1 MTGAVTGSGV
11 SRLGGLAKTSL
22 REQAL
27 DVLRNAVTSG
37 EIAPGTHLVETELSA
52 ALSISR
58 GTLREALRQLEQEG
72 LVEPSERGRLR
83 VRTLSAAEIERHV
96 RGSLRPGRA
105 GRRPAVQDEEPQ
117 NRCPPTADRARRTGA
132 ATGSIN
138 EMVEIDL
145 DFHRTLCTLTGNTA
159 LLRSWEG
166 IAGSIRMS
174 IMFAGTDRALGNMS
188 VPRHQVLVDAVAAG
202 DPDQA
207 RIAVEE
213 HMREAAN
220 NLMTE
225 SDTDQPGHR
234 LTLAVRQVRAPS
246 AGAPPETGGR
256 KVCAAPARSPPTI
269 VGDRR
274 VDRRVAAD
282 CPTRRFRGAWL
293 ACSEKSSV
301 DC

>member
-1 MTGAVTGSGV
+1 MTNSAIGSGV

-83 VRTLSAAEIERHV
+83 VRTLNAVEIEDMFEV
-96 RGSLRPGRA
+96 RSALEGL
-105 GRRPAVQDEEPQ
+105 AVAALCRLK
-117 NRCPPTADRARRTGA
+117 NRKSVVRQLQSALDALAD

-138 EMVEIDL
+138 DMVEIDL
-145 DFHRTLCTLTGNTA
+145 DFHRTMCTLTGNAA

-166 IAGSIRMS
+166 LAGSIRMS
-174 IMFAGTDRALGNMS
+174 IMFAGEDRALTNMS

-202 DPDQA
+202 DPDRA
-207 RIAVEE
+207 RLAVEE
-213 HMREAAN
+213 HMRGAAMNLVTRIEAVEPN
-220 NLMTE
+220 
-225 SDTDQPGHR
+225 
-234 LTLAVRQVRAPS
+234 S
-246 AGAPPETGGR
+246 A
-256 KVCAAPARSPPTI
+256 
-269 VGDRR
+269 
-274 VDRRVAAD
+274 
-282 CPTRRFRGAWL
+282 
-293 ACSEKSSV
+293 
-301 DC
+301 

>member
-1 MTGAVTGSGV
+1 MLDPMKGVPMTGAVTGSGV

-72 LVEPSERGRLR
+72 LIEPSERGRLR
-83 VRTLSAAEIERHV
+83 VRTLSAAEIGDMFEV
-96 RGSLRPGRA
+96 RSALEGLAAALLCKMSNRK
-105 GRRPAVQDEEPQ
+105 AVVRQLQ
-117 NRCPPTADRARRTGA
+117 TALDALAA

-138 EMVEIDL
+138 DMVEIDL
-145 DFHRTLCTLTGNTA
+145 QFHRTLCTLTGNTA

-174 IMFAGTDRALGNMS
+174 IMFAGTDRALSNMS

-202 DPDQA
+202 DPNKA

-213 HMREAAN
+213 HMREAAG
-220 NLMTE
+220 NLITA
-225 SDTDQPGHR
+225 SNDNDRDT
-234 LTLAVRQVRAPS
+234 A
-246 AGAPPETGGR
+246 
-256 KVCAAPARSPPTI
+256 
-269 VGDRR
+269 
-274 VDRRVAAD
+274 
-282 CPTRRFRGAWL
+282 
-293 ACSEKSSV
+293 
-301 DC
+301 

>member
-1 MTGAVTGSGV
+1 MSVTTRATATGALG
-11 SRLGGLAKTSL
+11 RLGRTSL

-37 EIAPGTHLVETELSA
+37 EIAPGTHLVETELSS

-83 VRTLSAAEIERHV
+83 VRTLSAAEIGDMFEV
-96 RGSLRPGRA
+96 RSALEGLAAALLCRMK
-105 GRRPAVQDEEPQ
+105 
-117 NRCPPTADRARRTGA
+117 NRKTIVRQLQTALNALGA

-138 EMVEIDL
+138 DMVEIDL
-145 DFHRTLCTLTGNTA
+145 DFHRTMCTLTGNTA

-188 VPRHQVLVDAVAAG
+188 VPRHQVLVDAIAAG

-207 RIAVEE
+207 RIAVDE

-220 NLMTE
+220 NLMAE
-225 SDTDQPGHR
+225 SDAD
-234 LTLAVRQVRAPS
+234 
-246 AGAPPETGGR
+246 GR
-256 KVCAAPARSPPTI
+256 DTA
-269 VGDRR
+269 
-274 VDRRVAAD
+274 
-282 CPTRRFRGAWL
+282 
-293 ACSEKSSV
+293 
-301 DC
+301 

>member
-37 EIAPGTHLVETELSA
+37 EIAPGNAPGGDGTVRG
-52 ALSISR
+52 LSISR

-83 VRTLSAAEIERHV
+83 VRTLSAAEIEDMFEVRSALEGLAAALLCRHA
-96 RGSLRPGRA
+96 RTANRCPATANRAGRA
-105 GRRPAVQDEEPQ
+105 GRGHRVHQRHGGDRPGLPPHPVHPHRQRRPAAQLG
-117 NRCPPTADRARRTGA
+117 R
-132 ATGSIN
+132 
-138 EMVEIDL
+138 
-145 DFHRTLCTLTGNTA
+145 
-159 LLRSWEG
+159 

-174 IMFAGTDRALGNMS
+174 IMFAGTDRALSNMS

-207 RIAVEE
+207 RIAVDE
-213 HMREAAN
+213 HMREAAS

-225 SDTDQPGHR
+225 SDTD
-234 LTLAVRQVRAPS
+234 
-246 AGAPPETGGR
+246 GR
-256 KVCAAPARSPPTI
+256 DTA
-269 VGDRR
+269 
-274 VDRRVAAD
+274 
-282 CPTRRFRGAWL
+282 
-293 ACSEKSSV
+293 
-301 DC
+301 